1 MPESQKR
8 KYKENP
14 LRRKY
19 GHHVHTKKAS
29 PLSVNQ
35 IKKKLRDTN
44 RLLKKDLN
52 AQKRTELER
61 LVQSLEEQ
69 IKQTENEKRYTKYQ
83 ERYKYVR
90 FVEAKKSQRRLK
102 HAEKEGDQEAIQ
114 KFQLNALYT
123 KFYPMD
129 CKYVALYPSEELKPE
144 SKTWKRRNEILERI
158 KELHEQ
164 GKLSDGYSW
173 TLKSQEEDSD
183 TESEPEE
190 AKDDEQDDFFLI

>member
-1 MPESQKR
+1 MPETQKR

-19 GHHVHTKKAS
+19 GHHVHTKKSSA
-29 PLSVNQ
+29 LSVNQ

-69 IKQTENEKRYTKYQ
+69 IKQTENEKRYTKYL

-90 FVEAKKSQRRLK
+90 FVETKKSQRRLK
-102 HAEKEGDQEAIQ
+102 HAQKEGDEEEIR
-114 KFQLNALYT
+114 KYELNVLYT
-123 KFYPMD
+123 KFYPRD
-129 CKYVALYPSEELKPE
+129 CKYVALYPAAQLEPE
-144 SKTWKRRNEILERI
+144 SKTLKRRNEILARI
-158 KELHEQ
+158 KELNEE
-164 GKLSDGYSW
+164 GKLVEGYSW
-173 TLKSQEEDSD
+173 TLKSSEEDSD

-190 AKDDEQDDFFLI
+190 ANDDEQDDFFL